1 VLWPAFESG
10 VCLKR
15 GHRGDA
21 GETPPVLRSRN
32 FAGRAAC
39 RTSPAGNATLEHY
52 DPFDPADLK
61 EWLDMDESQRVH
73 LPEDFHRRA
82 GIRPPNAR
90 MHAIFHVIVENQAA
104 LGGEIPVR
112 GTLERLMG
120 EGLDRHEAIHV
131 IASVLSGHVFDIA
144 RGKPAR
150 PDANAA
156 YFAALG
162 KLTVESWRRNYR

>member
-1 VLWPAFESG
+1 
-10 VCLKR
+10 
-15 GHRGDA
+15 
-21 GETPPVLRSRN
+21 
-32 FAGRAAC
+32 
-39 RTSPAGNATLEHY
+39 
-52 DPFDPADLK
+52 
-61 EWLDMDESQRVH
+61 MDESQRVH
-73 LPEDFHRRA
+73 LAEDYHRHT

-156 YFAALG
+156 YFAALR
-162 KLTVESWRRNYR
+162 KLAVESWRRNYR